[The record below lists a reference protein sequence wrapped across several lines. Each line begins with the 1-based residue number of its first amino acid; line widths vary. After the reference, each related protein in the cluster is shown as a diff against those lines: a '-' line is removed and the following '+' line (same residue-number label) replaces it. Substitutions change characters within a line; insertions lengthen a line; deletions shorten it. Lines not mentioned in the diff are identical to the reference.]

1 MQERR
6 SILRKG
12 AAMRGARRVVLAM
25 GLASAVV
32 TALAGPSLAQT
43 AEEEPHTLHV
53 GTGEDI
59 NSANPFKAFNT
70 SDYEVLL
77 MNYNML
83 FGFKAEDLTPVP
95 ELATGCEPSSDYMTW
110 TCEIRDDVTWHDGE
124 PLTSEDI
131 AFTYQLI
138 VDKGLG
144 FFVDYLPYNP
154 TFETPDETTLIWRAE
169 EPTLAPTVPP
179 YIPILPEHV
188 WGQFAAENVKNKEIE
203 AFEPVPLVGSGP
215 FQLTEWKTG
224 QFWRMEAVDG
234 HFFGD
239 ATIDEVVFHVY
250 GNDEAMI
257 QALRSGEID
266 YAYDLSPT
274 LIRSLEGEEDIATL
288 QEAADY
294 HTNLAFNFGGQSEAY
309 PSVYGGQPERE
320 ETNHPALRDHAV
332 RLAIAHAIDK
342 QAIAET
348 VFQGAALPADT
359 FISPDKAF
367 WHLDIP
373 AEEEYPFD
381 LEEANRILDEAG
393 YTERNADG
401 VRIDPES
408 GEPLVFDILTIT
420 NSRGSTKSGE
430 LMAGWMEDI
439 GIRFDLRPVTDS
451 KAGVE
456 WKYGAFDAYIWSW
469 GGDPDPDFNMSIY
482 TTDQCLGWSDGCYSN
497 PELDQLYEE
506 QRRTFDREARREIV
520 HEFQRIHYEE
530 IPEINL
536 VYPELLHAYRTDT
549 FEGYI
554 PTPTEGGAPIFAW
567 RVDSYMN
574 LKPATAE
581 GPAGTPVADEGGMS
595 TGLLV
600 GIGAAAVIVV
610 AGLVVMSRRRSE
622 EDEA

>member
-1 MQERR
+1 
-6 SILRKG
+6 
-12 AAMRGARRVVLAM
+12 MRGTRRAMLVLM
-25 GLASAVV
+25 LATAVV
-32 TALAGPSLAQT
+32 AAPAGSAFGQ
-43 AEEEPHTLHV
+43 AEEEEPLTLHV

-154 TFETPDETTLIWRAE
+154 TFETPDATTLIWKAE

-188 WGQFAAENVKNKEIE
+188 WGRFAGKDVGNKEIE

-215 FQLTEWKTG
+215 FQLTEWETG

-239 ATIDEVVFHVY
+239 PTIDEVVFHVY
-250 GNDEAMI
+250 GNDEAMV

-266 YAYDLSPT
+266 YAYDLPPT

-294 HTNLAFNFGGQSEAY
+294 HTNLAFNFGGQSEFY

-342 QAIAET
+342 QALVDT

-506 QRRTFDREARREIV
+506 QRRTFDREARQEIV

-549 FEGYI
+549 FEGYV

-574 LKPATAE
+574 LKPATVE
-581 GPAGTPVADEGGMS
+581 GPGSVPTGDEGGVS

-600 GIGAAAVIVV
+600 GIGVVAVIAV
-610 AGLVVMSRRRSE
+610 AGFVAMSRRRSE

>member
-1 MQERR
+1 MKGSRR
-6 SILRKG
+6 ASLALG
-12 AAMRGARRVVLAM
+12 VATAVVL
-25 GLASAVV
+25 GLTGSA
-32 TALAGPSLAQT
+32 LGQSP
-43 AEEEPHTLHV
+43 EPDEPLTLHV

-95 ELATGCEPSSDYMTW
+95 ELANGCEPSSDYMTW

-154 TFETPDETTLIWRAE
+154 TFETPDATTLIWKAE

-188 WGQFAAENVKNKEIE
+188 WGRFAGENVRNKEIE

-215 FQLTEWKTG
+215 FQLTEWETG

-239 ATIDEVVFHVY
+239 PMIDEVVFHVY
-250 GNDEAMI
+250 GNDEAMV

-266 YAYDLSPT
+266 YAYDLPPT
-274 LIRSLEGEEDIATL
+274 LIRSLEGEENIATL

-294 HTNLAFNFGGQSEAY
+294 HTNLAFNFGGQSEFY

-320 ETNHPALRDHAV
+320 ETNHPALHDRAV

-342 QAIAET
+342 QAIVDT

-430 LMAGWMEDI
+430 LMRGWMEDI
-439 GIRFDLRPVTDS
+439 GIRFGLRPVTDS

-506 QRRTFDREARREIV
+506 QRRTFDREARQEIV

-549 FEGYI
+549 FEGYV

-574 LKPATAE
+574 LRPATAE
-581 GPAGTPVADEGGMS
+581 GPGSAPTADEGGIS

-600 GIGAAAVIVV
+600 GIGAVV
-610 AGLVVMSRRRSE
+610 AVAVVALVVMGRRRSE

>member
-1 MQERR
+1 
-6 SILRKG
+6 
-12 AAMRGARRVVLAM
+12 MRGTRRWVLAL
-25 GLASAVV
+25 GLAAVMV
-32 TALAGPSLAQT
+32 AAPAGSVFGQT
-43 AEEEPHTLHV
+43 EDEEPLTLHV

-83 FGFKAEDLTPVP
+83 FGFKADDLTPVP
-95 ELATGCEPSSDYMTW
+95 ELATGCEPSTDSMTW

-144 FFVDYLPYNP
+144 LFVDYLPYNP
-154 TFETPDETTLIWRAE
+154 TFEAPDETTLIWRSE

-188 WGQFAAENVKNKEIE
+188 WGRFAGEDVKNKEIE

-215 FQLTEWKTG
+215 FQLTEWETG
-224 QFWRMEAVDG
+224 QFWRMEAVEG

-239 ATIDEVVFHVY
+239 PTIDEVVFHVY
-250 GNDEAMI
+250 GNDEAMV

-266 YAYDLSPT
+266 YAYDLPPT
-274 LIRSLEGEEDIATL
+274 LIRSLEGEENIATIE
-288 QEAADY
+288 EAADY

-309 PSVYGGQPERE
+309 PGVYGGQSPKE
-320 ETNHPALRDHAV
+320 ETNHPALHDHAL

-342 QAIAET
+342 QALVDT
-348 VFQGAALPADT
+348 VFQGAAVPADT

-373 AEEEYPFD
+373 AEEEYAFD

-393 YTERNADG
+393 YTERTADG

-408 GEPLVFDILTIT
+408 GEPLVLDILTIN
-420 NSRGSTKSGE
+420 NSRGSVKSGE

-439 GIRFDLRPVTDS
+439 GIRFDLRPMTDS

-456 WKYGAFDAYIWSW
+456 WRFGTFDAYIWSW

-482 TTDQCLGWSDGCYSN
+482 TTAQCLGWSDGCYSN
-497 PELDQLYEE
+497 PQLDQLYDE
-506 QRRTFDREARREIV
+506 QRRTFDREARQEIV
-520 HEFQRIHYEE
+520 HEFQQIHYEE

-536 VYPELLHAYRTDT
+536 VYPELLHAYRTDA
-549 FEGYI
+549 FEGYV
-554 PTPTEGGAPIFAW
+554 PTPTDGGAPIFAW

-574 LKPATAE
+574 LQPVTAE
-581 GPAGTPVADEGGMS
+581 GPGGTPVADEGGIS
-595 TGLLV
+595 TGV
-600 GIGAAAVIVV
+600 WVAIGAAAVIIV
-610 AGLVVMSRRRSE
+610 AGFVMMSRRKSE